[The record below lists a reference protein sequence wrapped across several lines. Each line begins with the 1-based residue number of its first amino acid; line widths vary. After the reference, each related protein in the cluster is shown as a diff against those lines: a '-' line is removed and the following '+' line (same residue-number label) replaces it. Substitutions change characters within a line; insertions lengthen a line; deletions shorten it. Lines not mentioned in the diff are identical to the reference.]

1 MDSEATTPPNV
12 LLVVLDSVRAAN
24 TSLHGHHN
32 ETTPFLDGLAAEST
46 VFTQARSPGTES
58 ISSHTSIF
66 TGYHVREHGITN
78 RRHRLTAGHTVWER
92 VAEQGY
98 ETGVFSNNPFLTE
111 LPVGL
116 SEAFDTVAGRSRELP
131 YPEAVN
137 PKDFVIDTGDGL
149 RKYVQFARAAF
160 ESGHPFGSLIN
171 GFSFKLPDQYESRL
185 PRAFRSDSSAA
196 VYADRFLDWEQRVD
210 GPWAACVNFMD
221 AHFPYEGGEYDQWGG
236 KRLARLQDSLDDQVW
251 EFVGGQR
258 PWWQRE
264 ALEALYDGAIRRM
277 DAQLERVVERLRQR
291 GSLEN
296 TLVVVT
302 ADHGEGFGEPSL
314 LRPEQRCVGHGNGGL
329 YEALLHVPL
338 VVRPP
343 GGGSGR
349 TVSTPASLTRFPSV
363 VDAAVDGA
371 GTPERAFV
379 DGPVVAATNGIDPD
393 TQQRAREHLSDIDV
407 LTTPADAVYR
417 ASEPVRKTVRWG
429 DAEAEVA
436 VPDAHARW
444 IADHDASS
452 AIDIV
457 DELSTAGVS
466 AEADGVSQDV
476 EQRLQDLGYA

>member
-32 ETTPFLDGLAAEST
+32 ETTPFLDRLAEAST
-46 VFTQARSPGTES
+46 VFEQARSPGTES

-78 RRHRLTAGHTVWER
+78 RRHRLTAGHTIWER
-92 VAEQGY
+92 LADRGY

-116 SEAFDTVAGRSRELP
+116 SDAFDTVAGRSRELP

-149 RKYVQFARAAF
+149 GKYMQFARTAF

-171 GFSFKLPDQYESRL
+171 GVSFKLPDRYENRL
-185 PRAFRSDSSAA
+185 PSVVRSDSSAT
-196 VYADRFLDWEQRVD
+196 VYADRFLNWEQRVD

-236 KRLARLQDSLDDQVW
+236 ERLNRLQDSMDDQVW

-277 DAQLERVVERLRQR
+277 DTQLERIVGMLRER

-302 ADHGEGFGEPSL
+302 ADHGEGFGERSL
-314 LRPEQRCVGHGNGGL
+314 LHPKQRCVGHGNGGL
-329 YEALLHVPL
+329 YEALVHVPL
-338 VVRPP
+338 VVRSPD
-343 GGGSGR
+343 GNSGR
-349 TVSTPASLTRFPSV
+349 VVPEPASLTRFPSV
-363 VDAAVDGA
+363 VEAAVDG
-371 GTPERAFV
+371 TEPPEQAFV
-379 DGPVVAATNGIDPD
+379 DGAVVASTNGIDPD
-393 TQQRAREHLSDIDV
+393 TQQRAGEYLTDIDI

-417 ASEPVRKTVRWG
+417 AGDPVRKTVRWG
-429 DAEAEVA
+429 DAEAEVS
-436 VPDAHARW
+436 VSDAHARW
-444 IADHDASS
+444 IIDHDAST
-452 AIDIV
+452 AIDVV
-457 DELSTAGVS
+457 DELSTASVS
-466 AEADGVSQDV
+466 AEAGGVSQDV